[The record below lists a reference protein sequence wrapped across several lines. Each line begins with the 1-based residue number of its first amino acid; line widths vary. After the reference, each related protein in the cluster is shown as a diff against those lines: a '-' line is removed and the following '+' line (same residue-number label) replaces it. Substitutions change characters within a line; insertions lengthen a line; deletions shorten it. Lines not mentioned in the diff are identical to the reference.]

1 MKIRLGKIK
10 NIHFVG
16 IGGIGMSGIAEVLVN
31 LGYKVSGSDKSLSD
45 VTEYLEKR
53 GVRIS
58 DKHVPEN
65 VKDADV
71 LVYSS
76 AVTTDNPEVQEA
88 YRRKIPVIK
97 RAEMLAELMRLKFGI
112 AIAGTHGKTTTTS
125 LTGAV
130 LSEGELDPTLIIGG
144 KVRALGTNAKLG
156 DSEFLVAEADE
167 YDKSFL
173 RLIPTIAVI
182 TNIEADH
189 LESYDSLDDLK
200 NSFISFANK
209 VPFYGRVIICLDN
222 PGVQEILTRIE
233 RSITTYGFNKQADI
247 QAYNVEHKNGGIA
260 FDINYM
266 KYKLGRIELKIP
278 GEHNVLNTLAAIAVG
293 LELDIPFEKIKSGLE
308 KFSGVKRRF
317 EHKAVINDVM
327 VVDDYAHHPS
337 EILATLQAAR
347 RGWPQRRLL
356 ALFQPHL
363 YSRTRDFYM
372 DFARSFLQVDVLIG
386 TDVYPA
392 REKPMEGVSGKLITD
407 TAASLGHK
415 EVHYVA
421 DKTEIPEYVADLVR
435 AGDMVITL
443 GAGDIWKFG
452 EALIEVMKSRIQ
464 NKRKKPVGG
473 SGSREK

>member
-16 IGGIGMSGIAEVLVN
+16 IGGIGMSGIAEVLMN
-31 LGYKVSGSDKSLSD
+31 LGYKVSGSDRSLTE
-45 VTEYLEKR
+45 VTDHLEKI
-53 GVRIS
+53 GVKIS
-58 DKHVPEN
+58 DKHKAEN
-65 VKDADV
+65 VKEADV

-88 YRRKIPVIK
+88 VRRKIPVIK

-144 KVRALGTNAKLG
+144 RVRALATNAKLG
-156 DSEFLVAEADE
+156 DSQFLVAEADE

-173 RLIPTIAVI
+173 KLIPTIAVI

-189 LESYDSLDDLK
+189 LDSYDNLDDLK
-200 NSFISFANK
+200 NSFLAFANK
-209 VPFYGRVIICLDN
+209 VPFYGRVIVCLDH
-222 PGVQEILTRIE
+222 PGVQEILSRIE
-233 RSITTYGFNKQADI
+233 RSVTTYGFNKQADI
-247 QAYNVEHKNGGIA
+247 QAHGIEHQDGGIS
-260 FDINYM
+260 FSFNYM
-266 KYKLGRIELKIP
+266 KYNMGRVRLKIP
-278 GEHNVLNTLAAIAVG
+278 GEHNVLNALAAIAVG

-308 KFSGVKRRF
+308 KFSGVSRRF
-317 EHKAVINDVM
+317 EHRAQINDIM

-337 EILATLQAAR
+337 EITATLKAAR
-347 RGWPQRRLL
+347 SGWSSRRIV
-356 ALFQPHL
+356 AVFQPHL

-372 DFARSFLQVDVLIG
+372 DFARSFFQVEVVVF

-392 REKPMEGVSGKLITD
+392 REKPIPGIDGKLIAD
-407 TAASLGHK
+407 TALSMGHR

-421 DKTEIPEYVADLVR
+421 DKNQLPEYLAKMVR
-435 AGDMVITL
+435 PGDMVITL

-452 EALIEVMKSRIQ
+452 NNLIELLKNASSQ
-464 NKRKKPVGG
+464 PAKGRKKSG
-473 SGSREK
+473 SGNG